1 MFQNENFDL
10 LHKKMDELL
19 SSKEKDLSVIQDL
32 KRQLA
37 ESEEKA
43 RSVREE
49 MTQREL
55 SLSKQ
60 KYEEKIN
67 NLQQIIE
74 KQNESM
80 KVRRFI
86 LNVFRIL
93 KTECLGTEQ

>member
-1 MFQNENFDL
+1 MFQNEHFDL

-55 SLSKQ
+55 SLSQQ
-60 KYEEKIN
+60 KYEEKSFTVSDF
-67 NLQQIIE
+67 L
-74 KQNESM
+74 SP
-80 KVRRFI
+80 V
-86 LNVFRIL
+86 
-93 KTECLGTEQ
+93 

>member
-1 MFQNENFDL
+1 MFQNEHFDL

-74 KQNESM
+74 NQNESM
-80 KVRRFI
+80 KVGRFI
-86 LNVFRIL
+86 INVFRIL

>member
-1 MFQNENFDL
+1 MFQNEHFDL

-74 KQNESM
+74 NQNESM
-80 KVRRFI
+80 KVGRFI
-86 LNVFRIL
+86 LNLFRIL